1 MDRQALLRHVRALHF
16 ESGDR
21 PRARADAK
29 RIAAMLRRQG
39 ARRVFG
45 IGSAFEEDRP
55 FTRRSDL
62 DLVVDGLPP
71 ALFFSAWAE
80 AEKQTALPIDLKPLE
95 TATEAFRSAV
105 YERGVPL

>member
-1 MDRQALLRHVRALHF
+1 MHF
-16 ESGDR
+16 ESRGR
-21 PRARADAK
+21 PRARADAR
-29 RIAAMLRRQG
+29 RIAELLRRQG
-39 ARRVFG
+39 AKRVFG
-45 IGSAFEEDRP
+45 VGSAFEENRP

-80 AEKQTALPIDLKPLE
+80 AEKQTALAVDLKPLE

>member
-1 MDRQALLRHVRALHF
+1 MDRQALLRHIRVTHF
-16 ESGDR
+16 ESRDR
-21 PRARADAK
+21 PRARADAR
-29 RIAAMLRRQG
+29 RIAELLRRQG
-39 ARRVFG
+39 AKRVFG
-45 IGSAFEEDRP
+45 IGSAFEENRP

-62 DLVVDGLPP
+62 DLVADGLPP

-80 AEKQTALPIDLKPLE
+80 AEKQTALAVDLKPLE